1 MHVHY
6 DRSFLEIH
14 FLFFRISHF
23 ICIFAATISDR
34 TMWIFLAICSAL
46 SLGCYD
52 IMKKLSLRGNNVLVV
67 LMLNTLFGAILMSPI
82 IISEL
87 ISGSTG
93 LGGTPRGHLLIIV
106 KSLIVLGSW
115 ILGYFAIKHLP
126 LTIQGPINASR
137 PVLVLAGAV
146 AIFGERLNPI
156 QWCGIL
162 LGFASLFFIS
172 RLGAKEGFSLRHS
185 RWLWMAAG
193 ATVLGAISALY
204 DKYLMRFYRPLDV
217 QSWYS
222 LYQCLIMG
230 LTLWIISRSKK
241 KRGNADSFSWRWTIP
256 LIALFLTA
264 ADIAYFYSLSLPGS
278 MIAIVSMIRR
288 GSVIVPFLFG
298 VLALHERN
306 VRAKAFD
313 LAILMFSL
321 ALLVIGSAI

>member
-1 MHVHY
+1 
-6 DRSFLEIH
+6 
-14 FLFFRISHF
+14 
-23 ICIFAATISDR
+23 
-34 TMWIFLAICSAL
+34 MWIFLAICSAL

-52 IMKKLSLRGNNVLVV
+52 IMKKLSLRGNNVLAV

-193 ATVLGAISALY
+193 AAVLGAISALY

-230 LTLWIISRSKK
+230 LTLWIISRGKK
-241 KRGNADSFSWRWTIP
+241 KARQRRQFLVALDHSVDRIVSYGSRHS
-256 LIALFLTA
+256 LFLFALASGINDCHRIDDQTRQCHSA
-264 ADIAYFYSLSLPGS
+264 VP
-278 MIAIVSMIRR
+278 IRR
-288 GSVIVPFLFG
+288 IGTARTQCP
-298 VLALHERN
+298 RQ
-306 VRAKAFD
+306 
-313 LAILMFSL
+313 SL
-321 ALLVIGSAI
+321 